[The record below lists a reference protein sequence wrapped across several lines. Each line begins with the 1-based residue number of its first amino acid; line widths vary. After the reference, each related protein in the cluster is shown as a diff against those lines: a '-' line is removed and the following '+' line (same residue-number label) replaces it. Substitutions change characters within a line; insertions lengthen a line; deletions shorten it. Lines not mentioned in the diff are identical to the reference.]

1 MKKQRIFL
9 FVTIIFLGLLLL
21 APSNKATYSWNIL
34 AYDDGAP
41 DQYITPIQNDSVAV
55 KFSPPTNIFKISGM
69 IIYLNSS
76 NPANFQVGIL
86 DSSLNFIMPFFVASI
101 LFGLPPYHIDF
112 GALGPIMTPTNVSE
126 FYIVVQWM
134 NVGAPDVGI
143 DTSTNAGQSFRN
155 ISGIWQS
162 YSTGN
167 IMIRAQVEDIKAPE
181 FDHVPMQFALAGEPI
196 SISLEAIDEFGVDS
210 VTLYYRTIV
219 INNTFAP
226 VSLVRSGGTQ
236 QAGIWYGAIPGI
248 NVTLQGV
255 EYYLWATD
263 KGGNSRYYGN
273 ASVPFVITVQEAVP
287 EIPLYVSVIAIVILS
302 YAALALFFALPKY
315 EGEDTK

>member
-1 MKKQRIFL
+1 MRI
-9 FVTIIFLGLLLL
+9 
-21 APSNKATYSWNIL
+21 
-34 AYDDGAP
+34 
-41 DQYITPIQNDSVAV
+41 
-55 KFSPPTNIFKISGM
+55 
-69 IIYLNSS
+69 
-76 NPANFQVGIL
+76 
-86 DSSLNFIMPFFVASI
+86 
-101 LFGLPPYHIDF
+101 
-112 GALGPIMTPTNVSE
+112 
-126 FYIVVQWM
+126 
-134 NVGAPDVGI
+134 
-143 DTSTNAGQSFRN
+143 
-155 ISGIWQS
+155 
-162 YSTGN
+162 
-167 IMIRAQVEDIKAPE
+167 
-181 FDHVPMQFALAGEPI
+181 ALAGEPL
-196 SISLEAIDEFGVDS
+196 SISLEAIDEFGIDS

-226 VSLVRSGGTQ
+226 VSLIRSGGTQ
-236 QAGIWYGAIPGI
+236 QAGIWYGTIPGI